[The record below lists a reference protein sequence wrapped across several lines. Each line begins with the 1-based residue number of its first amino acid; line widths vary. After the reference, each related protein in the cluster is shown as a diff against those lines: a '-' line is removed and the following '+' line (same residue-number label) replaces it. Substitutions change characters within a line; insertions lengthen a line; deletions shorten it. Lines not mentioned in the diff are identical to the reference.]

1 MNLPNKITLGR
12 ILLVPVFMFFVV
24 PIPDWVVKS
33 SMLGFMHNQLE
44 ALNDFIINYGNFIGA
59 VIFIIASSTDGVDG
73 HIARKRNMITKLG
86 IFLDP
91 IADKLLTAAALIA
104 LVQRY
109 ELTGHGVSSWTA
121 MIIISRELIITGF
134 RLVAA
139 GEGLVLSASKLGKLK
154 TATQMVAITVSLL
167 NNLPFSLFTNIAVD
181 RYLMFIAV
189 IITVYSG
196 YDYIAKNR
204 QVLRT
209 GNEGR

>member
-1 MNLPNKITLGR
+1 
-12 ILLVPVFMFFVV
+12 
-24 PIPDWVVKS
+24 
-33 SMLGFMHNQLE
+33 
-44 ALNDFIINYGNFIGA
+44 
-59 VIFIIASSTDGVDG
+59 
-73 HIARKRNMITKLG
+73 
-86 IFLDP
+86 
-91 IADKLLTAAALIA
+91 
-104 LVQRY
+104 
-109 ELTGHGVSSWTA
+109 
-121 MIIISRELIITGF
+121 
-134 RLVAA
+134 VAA

>member
-167 NNLPFSLFTNIAVD
+167 NNLPFSLFTNIAVG